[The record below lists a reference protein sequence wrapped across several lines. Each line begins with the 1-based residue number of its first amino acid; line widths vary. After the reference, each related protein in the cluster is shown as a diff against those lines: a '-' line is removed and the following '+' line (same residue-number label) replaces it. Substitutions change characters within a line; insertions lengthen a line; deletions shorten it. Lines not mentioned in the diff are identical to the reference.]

1 MMYRS
6 KSVGFTLVEL
16 LIVMVLIGLA
26 SSFVLPNMWQQL
38 EQTKRYGERK
48 QLIEAVKFAK
58 QYSVYKGVTLKINLS
73 NNSLEITDLSINKSQ
88 NVNQAAELEQ
98 NELNNPKNTAED
110 TVLKKVTFE
119 TLTFENSSFIV
130 SAKTYFKK
138 LAIKATFNNK
148 NENEIFEI

>member
-1 MMYRS
+1 MYPS
-6 KSVGFTLVEL
+6 KSAGFTLVEL

-26 SSFVLPNMWQQL
+26 SSFVLPNMWQQF

-58 QYSVYKGVTLKINLS
+58 QYSVYKGVELKISLS
-73 NNSLEITDLSINKSQ
+73 NNSLEIKNLSINKSQ
-88 NVNQAAELEQ
+88 NLNQAAEIEQ
-98 NELNNPKNTAED
+98 NEPNNPKNTAED

-148 NENEIFEI
+148 NENEIIEI

>member
-1 MMYRS
+1 MMYPS

-58 QYSVYKGVTLKINLS
+58 QYSVYKGVELRIVANNNL
-73 NNSLEITDLSINKSQ
+73 LEITNVAKTESLSSSQ
-88 NVNQAAELEQ
+88 AVELEKAEE
-98 NELNNPKNTAED
+98 NESKNN
-110 TVLKKVTFE
+110 VLKKITFQ
-119 TLTFENSSFIV
+119 TLSLESSTYVV

-138 LAIKATFNNK
+138 LAIKATFDNK
-148 NENEIFEI
+148 NENEIIEI

>member
-1 MMYRS
+1 MYRS
-6 KSVGFTLVEL
+6 KSAGFTLVEL

-58 QYSVYKGVTLKINLS
+58 QYSVYKGVELRIVANDKLLEIKNVTKTENLS
-73 NNSLEITDLSINKSQ
+73 SSQASELEKTEGNKSE
-88 NVNQAAELEQ
+88 NI
-98 NELNNPKNTAED
+98 TAD
-110 TVLKKVTFE
+110 TVLKKITFE
-119 TLTFENSSFIV
+119 TISLESSTYVV

-138 LAIKATFNNK
+138 LAIKATFDNK
-148 NENEIFEI
+148 NENEIIEI

>member
-1 MMYRS
+1 MYPS
-6 KSVGFTLVEL
+6 KSAGFTLVEL

-58 QYSVYKGVTLKINLS
+58 QYSVYKGVELKIVTS
-73 NNSLEITDLSINKSQ
+73 NNSLEINDISQNENQASREATELGQTEENKS
-88 NVNQAAELEQ
+88 
-98 NELNNPKNTAED
+98 KNTKED
-110 TVLKKVTFE
+110 KVLKKITFE
-119 TLTFENSSFIV
+119 TLSLESSTYTI

-138 LAIKATFNNK
+138 LAFKVTFNNK
-148 NENEIFEI
+148 NENEIIEI

>member
-1 MMYRS
+1 MSLS
-6 KSVGFTLVEL
+6 KGAGFTLVEL

-58 QYSVYKGVTLKINLS
+58 QYSVYKGVELKIVIS
-73 NNSLEITDLSINKSQ
+73 NNSLEISDISQ
-88 NVNQAAELEQ
+88 NENQVPIEAAELEQ
-98 NELNNPKNTAED
+98 TEKNKPKNTKED
-110 TVLKKVTFE
+110 IVLKKINFE
-119 TLTFENSSFIV
+119 TLSLESSTYII

-148 NENEIFEI
+148 NENEIIEI

>member
-1 MMYRS
+1 MYPS
-6 KSVGFTLVEL
+6 KSAGFTLVEL

-58 QYSVYKGVTLKINLS
+58 QYSVYKGVELKIVTS
-73 NNSLEITDLSINKSQ
+73 NNSLEINDISQNENQASREATELGQTEENKS
-88 NVNQAAELEQ
+88 
-98 NELNNPKNTAED
+98 KNTKED
-110 TVLKKVTFE
+110 TVLKKITFE
-119 TLTFENSSFIV
+119 TISLESSTYVV

-138 LAIKATFNNK
+138 LAIKATFDNK
-148 NENEIFEI
+148 NENEIIEI

>member
-1 MMYRS
+1 MYLS
-6 KSVGFTLVEL
+6 KSAGFTLVEL

-58 QYSVYKGVTLKINLS
+58 QYSVYKGVELKINLS

-88 NVNQAAELEQ
+88 NVKQAAELVQ
-98 NELNNPKNTAED
+98 NEPNNPKNTAEN

-119 TLTFENSSFIV
+119 TMTFENSSFIV

-138 LAIKATFNNK
+138 LAIKATFDNK
-148 NENEIFEI
+148 NENEIIEI

>member
-1 MMYRS
+1 MYLS
-6 KSVGFTLVEL
+6 KSEGFTLVEL

-58 QYSVYKGVTLKINLS
+58 HYSVYKGVELKIVAN
-73 NNSLEITDLSINKSQ
+73 NNSLEITSISKNETESSS
-88 NVNQAAELEQ
+88 QAAELVGQGEEKKSRKVTD
-98 NELNNPKNTAED
+98 N
-110 TVLKKVTFE
+110 TVLKKITFK
-119 TLTFENSSFIV
+119 TLSLESSTYIV

-148 NENEIFEI
+148 NENEIIEI